1 MEIESPG
8 WFEDLRVFVYG
19 TLKPGGFYWQRF
31 CEGKVDRWWPAR
43 TRGEVYHLP
52 IGYPASVFG
61 GDCWIQGVVLEMK
74 DIEAMKGLDSLEGF
88 DPYRTVGNDYRRL
101 RVEVFDLESDR
112 VDRVWS
118 YEMDLRKIVGQGG
131 IRVESG
137 NWQQGL
143 ST

>member
-31 CEGKVDRWWPAR
+31 W
-43 TRGEVYHLP
+43 EVYHLP